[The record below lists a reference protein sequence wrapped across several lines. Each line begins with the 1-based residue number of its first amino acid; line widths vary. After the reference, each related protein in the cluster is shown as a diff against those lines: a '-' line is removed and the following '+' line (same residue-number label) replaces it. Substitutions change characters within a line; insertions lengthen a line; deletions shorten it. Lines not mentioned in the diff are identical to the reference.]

1 MKHLLI
7 LILAVGLLVA
17 KDSNVSVEQNIKTI
31 ESMASKGDLKS
42 QTFMGGLY
50 LYGNKE
56 LNAKV
61 NYAKAYKY
69 LNDCAKHNTSDMK
82 AKEYLPMCYYLLGSL
97 YKRVLPINLTNFV
110 SGDGKIDFNAIKNLG
125 LKEKNKFVEKYI
137 YPKVGL
143 KPDRFGQDK
152 NSDKATKYIFKKA
165 EYYLKKAD
173 EMGFADAT
181 QDLSNL
187 YLQGSCFIVNC
198 AVEPDYK
205 KALYY
210 AKKLYNDKN
219 PINSAKGAF
228 VLGTYYVDGVAV
240 LKDYEEAKKYL
251 KIAAEKKIPNARCV
265 LGMVYAEQQKFDKA
279 KILLKEG
286 YEDGESVCKQFWDK
300 YNIGAY

>member
-1 MKHLLI
+1 MKQLLI

-17 KDSNVSVEQNIKTI
+17 KDSNVSATQKIKTF
-31 ESMASKGDLKS
+31 ELMASKGDFIS
-42 QTFMGGLY
+42 QTVLGGTY
-50 LYGNKE
+50 LFGNKD
-56 LNAKV
+56 LNIKV

-69 LNDCAKHNTSDMK
+69 LNDCAKHNTSDIK
-82 AKEYLPMCYYLLGSL
+82 AKKYLSICYYSLGSL
-97 YKRVLPINLTNFV
+97 YKSVLPINLTNFV
-110 SGDGKIDFNAIKNLG
+110 SEDGKVDFNGIKNLDM
-125 LKEKNKFVEKYI
+125 KKKNKFVEKYI

-143 KPDRFGQDK
+143 KPDRFGQNG

-198 AVEPDYK
+198 AVDPDYK

-210 AKKLYNDKN
+210 VKKLYNDKD

-228 VLGTYYVDGVAV
+228 MLGSYYVDGVAV
-240 LKDYEEAKKYL
+240 LKDYDMAKKYL
-251 KIAAEKKIPNARCV
+251 KIAVEKKIPNARCV
-265 LGMVYAEQQKFDKA
+265 LGMVYAEQQKYDKA